1 MAHRGSPDR
10 SVGMLENT
18 LEAFGRALSLGAD
31 GVELDVRLTSD
42 GAMVVHH
49 DPLLDRGGP
58 ICELRAGELPSWV
71 PHLDEAIE
79 ACSGSSLNIEIK
91 NLPSE
96 HGFDPTERLAAA
108 VAEVAAGAAGPEEV
122 IISSFWPP
130 TLERVHRTRPDL
142 RRGLLLPSWFDPHRA
157 VGAAG
162 ECGCTAVHVP
172 IELVHPGLVA
182 DAHGHGLSVAAWTVN
197 QAEHLEQMG
206 AAGVDAVITD
216 DVILA
221 CHVLRAG

>member
-1 MAHRGSPDR
+1 
-10 SVGMLENT
+10 MLENT

-31 GVELDVRLTSD
+31 GVELDVRLTAD

-49 DPLLDRGGP
+49 DSSIDGVGP
-58 ICELRAGELPSWV
+58 ICEVRAGELPGWV

-79 ACSGSSLNIEIK
+79 ACSGWSLNIEIK

-96 HGFDPTERLAAA
+96 HGFDPTERLAVA
-108 VAEVAAGAAGPEEV
+108 VAEVVAGAASPMEV

-130 TLERVHRTRPDL
+130 TLEQVHRTRPGL
-142 RRGLLLPSWFDPHRA
+142 RRGLLLPPWFDPLGA
-157 VGAAG
+157 VDAARV
-162 ECGCTAVHVP
+162 CGCTAVHLP
-172 IELVHPGLVA
+172 IGLVHPGLVA
-182 DAHGHGLSVAAWTVN
+182 DAHGCGLSVATWTVN
-197 QAEHLEQMG
+197 QAEPLEQMS